1 VPSIALTLPQTL
13 AYGALGMPLAFV
25 ALPLYVHW
33 PSVASSALGLSL
45 TSVGLILLL
54 VRCADAV
61 VDPWIGRV
69 ADARFERAGSGAWW
83 LAALA
88 CVAIVVG
95 FAMAFGAGA
104 RESAGAG
111 VGLGA
116 ARTAGV
122 GTWVSMMAALALAT
136 IGYSVAQ
143 IVHQSWA
150 ARFGGDARRRTRAVA
165 AREVFALVG
174 VVVASW
180 LPTQFGWGSVTLVL
194 AMSMVVALA
203 ALRLA
208 PNPAL
213 RESADANAGAHG
225 DEAHEPSGWPLA
237 AVPTDSSKLWSPWRH
252 GEFRSLMVAFVLSGL
267 ASAIPA
273 TLFLFFVRDRLQA
286 PHLEGAFLLLY
297 FAAGALSVPLWSAVV
312 ARRGLIVA
320 WIAAGA
326 VAVASFVGA
335 SMLGAGDVA
344 WFALICAGS
353 GLALGAD
360 VVVPAALLAGVIQRS
375 GAHGRDEGLWF
386 GWWNFA
392 TKLTLALGAGL
403 ALPLVQWLG
412 YTPGAASTSG
422 LQALTWIYAALPCAI
437 KIAALAMIACTR
449 WGEPATDAA
458 PGPVGGTSS
467 NNGRSPEVAR

>member
-1 VPSIALTLPQTL
+1 VNSTPLTLPQTI

-33 PSVASSALGLSL
+33 PSVAASALGLSL
-45 TSVGLILLL
+45 TSVGLILLS

-69 ADARFERAGSGAWW
+69 VDARFERAGFGAWW

-95 FAMAFGAGA
+95 FGMAFGAGA
-104 RESAGAG
+104 NSSDATTQPGATRA
-111 VGLGA
+111 V
-116 ARTAGV
+116 GV
-122 GTWVSMMAALALAT
+122 GTWVSTMVALALAT

-150 ARFGGDARRRTRAVA
+150 ARFGGDARRRTRSVAV
-165 AREVFALVG
+165 REVFALVG

-180 LPTQFGWGSVTLVL
+180 LPTWLGWDSVTLVL
-194 AMSMVVALA
+194 AVSMVIALA
-203 ALRLA
+203 ALRMA
-208 PNPAL
+208 PNPAG
-213 RESADANAGAHG
+213 SGCGGGAQDFG
-225 DEAHEPSGWPLA
+225 GGPRA

-252 GEFRSLMVAFVLSGL
+252 GEFRSLMVAFVLNGM

-344 WFALICAGS
+344 WFALICVGS

-412 YTPGAASTSG
+412 YTPGAASASG

-437 KIAALAMIACTR
+437 KLVALAMIAGTR
-449 WGEPATDAA
+449 WGEPDTGTASGRA
-458 PGPVGGTSS
+458 GVGSS
-467 NNGRSPEVAR
+467 SKGRNPEVAQ